1 MFMDEK
7 TYRICLT
14 NALEGRF
21 EVDAMI
27 AKTIQNLNKK
37 GYVTEYSCSGHA
49 KKDDYVEV
57 EDLEGNVIPDMY
69 LTDYYNE
76 IYIAFQKG
84 TILPSLPDG
93 FHLESSENHES
104 IYCYI
109 DCDEDKK
116 NLDNI
121 DGKRER
127 LKIFKKLLRKNYE
140 LFMWARSLPDLRK
153 NNEIKSSHI

>member
-27 AKTIQNLNKK
+27 AKTIQILNKK
-37 GYVTEYSCSGHA
+37 GYVTEYSCGGHA

-57 EDLEGNVIPDMY
+57 YYLDGTVVPDAYVI
-69 LTDYYNE
+69 DYYNE
-76 IYIAFQKG
+76 IYISFKKG
-84 TILPSLPDG
+84 TNLPSLPDG

-140 LFMWARSLPDLRK
+140 LFMWARSLPNLRK